1 MWVNGEGDENHVFVV
16 DLYNDSI
23 AMNKW
28 GCVGRWLVHMSKF
41 TTFVALTIVICI
53 GSYNI

>member
-1 MWVNGEGDENHVFVV
+1 MWIDGEGDEDHVFVV
-16 DLYNDSI
+16 DLSDDSI

-28 GCVGRWLVHMSKF
+28 GCIGGWLVHTSEF
-41 TTFVALTIVICI
+41 ALFVTLKIVICI